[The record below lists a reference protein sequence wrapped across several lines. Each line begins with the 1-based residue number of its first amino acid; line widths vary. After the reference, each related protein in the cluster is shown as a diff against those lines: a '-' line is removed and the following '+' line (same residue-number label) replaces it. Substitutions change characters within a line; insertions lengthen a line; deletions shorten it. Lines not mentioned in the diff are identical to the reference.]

1 MANAI
6 PKSMPAAVMRKLNA
20 LAEQRCSH
28 LANLHA
34 SGRWVRYYGKEQFAA
49 CMAQALE
56 AARTSRTLLLQMSE
70 RAASAPQVDQSKGPF
85 S

>member
-1 MANAI
+1 MADSI
-6 PKSMPAAVMRKLNA
+6 PHCMPSAAVRKLHA

-34 SGRWVRYYGKEQFAA
+34 NGRWARYYGKEQFVT

-56 AARTSRTLLLQMSE
+56 AARASRSLLAQMSE
-70 RAASAPQVDQSKGPF
+70 RAAPAPQAGHGKHAIS
-85 S
+85 